1 MAKLSGPLQEV
12 SRLLDLVPFLSTHP
26 YISLKSLS
34 DEFGVSEKEMAR
46 ELIELSMCGLPGYTP
61 YDLIEVNFESG
72 FVSIQN
78 HEAIDIPRALSF
90 SEIATLLIG
99 LSSLKEELS
108 GGSPEISQ
116 EVDRLIDRLT
126 VISGGSIEAEVD
138 ETLNALAEIK
148 RAIEERGVLRIS
160 YHSIARDE
168 VRDREITPLRI
179 YRENG
184 EIYLSASCHEAH
196 ALRNFRVDRIR
207 VLEVL
212 PKSASDS
219 KVSDDLD
226 TSEGKKVVTLHLH
239 SQPRALSE
247 SLGLAREAT
256 IGEVSMP
263 IFSEEWLIRNLLAAG
278 GDMEVLRDISLRA
291 SVSSKAAATLALYR

>member
-72 FVSIQN
+72 FVSIHN
-78 HEAIDIPRALSF
+78 HKAIDIPRALSF

-168 VRDREITPLRI
+168 VRDREITPLQI

-219 KVSDDLD
+219 KVSDELD

-239 SQPRALSE
+239 SQPRTLSE